1 MAQRIHTLDDKYPT
15 NIFRRLGPPIFDQL
29 KPFSVCPGII
39 SCDQKADVHQLR
51 RLSKPFINFKIE
63 IINNGT
69 NKRKLHESS
78 PDDCY
83 VTPLKKPFDPKA
95 LSPDLGCFVD
105 CCSTPVKQE
114 SESPF
119 STLNPELTAK
129 TQDVGSEIK
138 ETLSSQLFSKDAK
151 YGPSTERGGGSLK
164 KETKTQDVMRER
176 VLNPSPTFDYDVD
189 DILCLNPDSP
199 LRFLEDEDGYM
210 SHSCQIFQDGLF
222 PVAGLNMAEETAD
235 GQGDEVKRETCLSV
249 KDVEEDKG
257 YISLSFINDN
267 KGAGLVNSKQLTTN
281 SAEGDYHPQTS
292 SKPRLH
298 EQTATSGC
306 LTVTVDSLIPSSGE
320 PVLEHVNNNC
330 LESCKLEGVWDIGP
344 PIFESSMCHS
354 ETDKL
359 KAEQSC
365 QVSEEVQESVTEPV
379 QSTLKK
385 EDTAVET
392 SYEATI
398 PLKVQVKS
406 KVQNANRSTPDSS
419 VVSVPKME
427 ATKPIRALQPAKSA
441 SQRSMVFSS
450 ELQWEQEKELYVHSV
465 VSHMYENPGVSN
477 GVTSELRSLM
487 SCVSAGVKSREW
499 QHPSDLTRRNY
510 WRHFGAAA
518 PLMTLDEWQA
528 KNCLMHKRFDKIPK
542 IFERSL
548 CP

>member
-1 MAQRIHTLDDKYPT
+1 MAQRIH
-15 NIFRRLGPPIFDQL
+15 R
-29 KPFSVCPGII
+29 II

-138 ETLSSQLFSKDAK
+138 ETVSSQLFSKDAK

-222 PVAGLNMAEETAD
+222 PVAGLNMVEETAD
-235 GQGDEVKRETCLSV
+235 GREDEVKKETCLSV

-281 SAEGDYHPQTS
+281 SAKGDYHPETS

-306 LTVTVDSLIPSSGE
+306 LTVKVDNLIPSSGE
-320 PVLEHVNNNC
+320 PPLEHVNNNC

-406 KVQNANRSTPDSS
+406 KVQNTNRSTPDSS

-427 ATKPIRALQPAKSA
+427 VTKPIRALQPAKSA

-450 ELQWEQEKELYVHSV
+450 ELQWEQEKELYVNSV

-518 PLMTLDEWQA
+518 PLITLDEWQA

>member
-1 MAQRIHTLDDKYPT
+1 MVLFSVLFPIDLDDKYPT
-15 NIFRRLGPPIFDQL
+15 NIFRRLSPPIFDQL

-51 RLSKPFINFKIE
+51 RLSKPFINFKIK

-95 LSPDLGCFVD
+95 LSPDLGCFVE
-105 CCSTPVKQE
+105 CYSTPVKQE
-114 SESPF
+114 LASPF

-138 ETLSSQLFSKDAK
+138 ESVSSQLLSKDAK
-151 YGPSTERGGGSLK
+151 YGPSTERGGSLE
-164 KETKTQDVMRER
+164 KETKAQDLMHER
-176 VLNPSPTFDYDVD
+176 VLNPSPTFDCDVD

-210 SHSCQIFQDGLF
+210 SRSCQIFQDGLF
-222 PVAGLNMAEETAD
+222 PVAGLIVAEEPA
-235 GQGDEVKRETCLSV
+235 DEVKRETCLSV

-257 YISLSFINDN
+257 YISLSFINEN
-267 KGAGLVNSKQLTTN
+267 KEAGLVNSKQLTTN
-281 SAEGDYHPQTS
+281 SAKGDYHPQTS
-292 SKPRLH
+292 SDPRVH

-306 LTVTVDSLIPSSGE
+306 LTVTVDNLIPSSCE
-320 PVLEHVNNNC
+320 PLLEHVNTNC

-365 QVSEEVQESVTEPV
+365 QVLEEVQENVTEPV

-392 SYEATI
+392 SYEATL
-398 PLKVQVKS
+398 PLKVQVCYLSLYLICLDYFLNININCNIGDHLRKS
-406 KVQNANRSTPDSS
+406 
-419 VVSVPKME
+419 
-427 ATKPIRALQPAKSA
+427 
-441 SQRSMVFSS
+441 
-450 ELQWEQEKELYVHSV
+450 W
-465 VSHMYENPGVSN
+465 
-477 GVTSELRSLM
+477 
-487 SCVSAGVKSREW
+487 
-499 QHPSDLTRRNY
+499 
-510 WRHFGAAA
+510 
-518 PLMTLDEWQA
+518 TL
-528 KNCLMHKRFDKIPK
+528 HKLPF
-542 IFERSL
+542 
-548 CP
+548 